1 MRSCGSSTR
10 GFAPAAETFPPIA
23 VSDFVF
29 KDPLWLLALLA
40 LPVLIWLRGRR
51 AVPVLIVPF
60 AAAWHRPSLIRVS
73 RLPVSLAVIGLTL
86 LIIGLARPQHV
97 ENRQEVRAEGYDLML
112 AIDLSGS
119 MQAEDFERDGERI
132 NRLQTIKPVIQAFIS
147 DRPSDRIGIV
157 VFSGRAYTLAPL
169 TFDHAWLGRQVERLK
184 IGLIEDGTAI
194 GDGLGVS
201 LARLEQP
208 ARAAEGGRRLGAF
221 VVLLTDGANNRGT
234 LTPAQATEI
243 ARARDIPV
251 YTIGAGRDGFVPFPV
266 FDDKGNKIGYQ
277 RRPSDLDESALRQ
290 IAAETGGQYF
300 RADDVRTVELAF
312 AAIDRA
318 KKIEFQAKSHL
329 LTTELFAWLALPG
342 GTLLLLG
349 AALTLPRRSR
359 GTSAAAAGTGS
370 RTGFAPTGS
379 ASATAGTANGGSA
392 KSSPANPAST
402 AAAGTRPAT
411 AASSPTGTSRT
422 VSPPPLR

>member
-10 GFAPAAETFPPIA
+10 GFALAAETFAPIA

-29 KDPLWLLALLA
+29 KDPLWLLALIA

-60 AAAWHRPSLIRVS
+60 AAAWHRPSLIRTS
-73 RLPVSLAVIGLTL
+73 RVPVSLATIGLAL
-86 LIIGLARPQHV
+86 LIVGLARPQRV
-97 ENRQEVRAEGYDLML
+97 ESRQEVRAEGYDLML

-194 GDGLGVS
+194 GDGLGVA

-234 LTPAQATEI
+234 LTPPQATEI
-243 ARARDIPV
+243 ARARNIPV

-349 AALTLPRRSR
+349 AALTLPRRPR
-359 GTSAAAAGTGS
+359 GTNAAGSGS

-379 ASATAGTANGGSA
+379 ASATAGTANGGAA
-392 KSSPANPAST
+392 KSGPANPAST
-402 AAAGTRPAT
+402 AAASTRSS
-411 AASSPTGTSRT
+411 AAASSSPTGTSRT

>member
-1 MRSCGSSTR
+1 
-10 GFAPAAETFPPIA
+10 
-23 VSDFVF
+23 VSDLVF

-40 LPVLIWLRGRR
+40 LPLLIWLRGRR

-60 AAAWHRPSLIRVS
+60 AAAWHRPSLIRAS
-73 RLPVSLAVIGLTL
+73 RVPVSLAIVGLVL
-86 LIIGLARPQHV
+86 LIVGLARPQRV
-97 ENRQEVRAEGYDLML
+97 ESRQEVRAEGYDLML

-132 NRLQTIKPVIQAFIS
+132 NRLQTIKPVIQAFIN

-169 TFDHAWLGRQVERLK
+169 TFDHGWLGRQVERLK

-208 ARAAEGGRRLGAF
+208 TRAAEGGRRLGAF

-243 ARARDIPV
+243 ARARSIPV

-266 FDDKGNKIGYQ
+266 FDDRGNKIGYQ

-290 IAAETGGQYF
+290 IAADTGGQYF

-329 LTTELFAWLALPG
+329 LTTELFAWLVLPG

-349 AALTLPRRSR
+349 AALTLPRRP
-359 GTSAAAAGTGS
+359 GPAGVAAAVGGAAAGPPSVRGADAAAPGAREASRSSDARGGS
-370 RTGFAPTGS
+370 PAGGPATRVAPAPKGT
-379 ASATAGTANGGSA
+379 AATAT
-392 KSSPANPAST
+392 PLV
-402 AAAGTRPAT
+402 T
-411 AASSPTGTSRT
+411 AASPSRPSAAGNVT
-422 VSPPPLR
+422 PGSLR